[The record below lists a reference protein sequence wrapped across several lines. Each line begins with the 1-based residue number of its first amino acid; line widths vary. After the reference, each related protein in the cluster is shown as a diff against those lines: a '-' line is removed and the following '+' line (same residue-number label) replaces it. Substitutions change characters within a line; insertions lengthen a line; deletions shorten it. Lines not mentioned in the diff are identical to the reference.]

1 MFGDFYTGKQVLVTG
16 HTGFKGGWLSLW
28 LGSLGAKVSGY
39 GLPAPT
45 HPNFHE
51 LIQDG
56 VFSREFIGDVRDLSC
71 LRSAVERIRPEVVF
85 HLAAQPLVRLSYREP
100 LETLS
105 SNVMGTANLL
115 EAVRQTECA
124 AAVVI
129 VTSDKCYE
137 NRQWVHGYREND
149 AMGGHDVYSMSK
161 GAAELVV
168 QSWRRSFFAPN
179 AKLGNVATAR
189 GGNVIGGGDYAPDRL
204 VPDCIRALLGRQSI
218 AIRNP
223 SATRPWQHVLDCLS
237 GYLWL
242 GSQLARQEKN
252 SPIADAFNF
261 GPGVQAGMTVVELV
275 EILLKHWPGDYHLA
289 VDANAPHEAGQLN
302 LAIDKAA
309 HELGWHPTWGVELA
323 LKNTA
328 QWYGRRHLDEDQEMA
343 RFSLA
348 QISQFAEDARSKNI
362 LWTK

>member
-275 EILLKHWPGDYHLA
+275 
-289 VDANAPHEAGQLN
+289 
-302 LAIDKAA
+302 
-309 HELGWHPTWGVELA
+309 
-323 LKNTA
+323 
-328 QWYGRRHLDEDQEMA
+328 
-343 RFSLA
+343 
-348 QISQFAEDARSKNI
+348 
-362 LWTK
+362 